1 MKCKIC
7 PRVSGEDACRVCG
20 HGYHGT
26 RKEEEE

>member
-7 PRVSGEDACRVCG
+7 PRVSGENCCRVCG
-20 HGYHGT
+20 YRFDGT